1 MSPDSKRGPRS
12 DASRNAA
19 LLLAAARELVA
30 EAGNEVA
37 LDEVARR
44 AGVGNAT
51 LYRHFPTRADLLVA
65 VYADEVATLCHRG
78 AKLLDAPSPL
88 DALFA
93 WLDEFVVH
101 VATKRPLALAA
112 TEGPSERRTPLFV
125 EWHAS
130 ITATAADLV
139 RRAAPAL
146 RPDVTATD
154 VLALVSGAALATDAS
169 HARRLV
175 ALMRSGLAA
184 SIASAAKNQ
193 SRSQQNADDNA
204 ITSANEHGA
213 GPAAS

>member
-1 MSPDSKRGPRS
+1 MSPDSKRGRRA

-19 LLLAAARELVA
+19 LLLTAARELVA
-30 EAGNEVA
+30 EAGNDVA

-65 VYADEVATLCHRG
+65 VYADEVADLCRHG
-78 AKLLDAPSPL
+78 TELLDAPDPV

-101 VATKRPLALAA
+101 MATKRPLAMAA
-112 TEGPSERRTPLFV
+112 TEGADGRRTPLFE

-130 ITATAADLV
+130 VTAVVTDLV
-139 RRAAPAL
+139 RRARPGL
-146 RPDVTATD
+146 RPGATVADVVA
-154 VLALVSGAALATDAS
+154 LASGAALATDAA

-175 ALMRSGLAA
+175 ALTRTGLA
-184 SIASAAKNQ
+184 
-193 SRSQQNADDNA
+193 
-204 ITSANEHGA
+204 
-213 GPAAS
+213 GPGR